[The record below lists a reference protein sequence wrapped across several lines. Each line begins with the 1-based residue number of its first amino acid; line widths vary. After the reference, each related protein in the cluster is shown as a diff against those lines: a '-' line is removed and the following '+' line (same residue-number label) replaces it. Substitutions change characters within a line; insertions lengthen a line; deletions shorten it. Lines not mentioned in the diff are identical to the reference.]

1 MSDAADTVTVVVTL
15 ITLTVVGLV
24 GREVVAAQLA
34 AFEQCAS
41 DCELLGYA
49 AAGVDAVLATPGA
62 IAGVWIGPLPLG
74 WAVLAVG
81 CLFLLDQF
89 VVAPYP

>member
-1 MSDAADTVTVVVTL
+1 MRDWVTL
-15 ITLTVVGLV
+15 LVGMITAAVVALV